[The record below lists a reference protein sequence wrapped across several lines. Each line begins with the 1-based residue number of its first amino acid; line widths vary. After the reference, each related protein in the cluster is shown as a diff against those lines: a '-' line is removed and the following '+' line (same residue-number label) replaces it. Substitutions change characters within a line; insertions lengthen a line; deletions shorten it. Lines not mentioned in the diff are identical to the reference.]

1 MVPAVSR
8 RIPRVL
14 RYSGILLDPPCD
26 FAYGAVTLFGRAS
39 LHVRLSLG
47 FSLSEDPTTPG
58 GALPRPG
65 FGLLRFRSPLLAES
79 LLFSLPAGTEM
90 FQFPAFARRSR
101 AVTASLPPG
110 FPIRTSA
117 VVAGI
122 CPSPPLFAACHVLL
136 RLREPQA
143 SPMRPS
149 LLSFFF
155 SPCSSQAPLRLF
167 LTPARLFGSIALTF
181 VFCSSLSSR
190 VSSEL
195 PPQFFPR
202 LPLSDLLAHHVNDLS
217 ISSLR
222 GG

>member
-14 RYSGILLDPPCD
+14 RYSGAASLRLDG
-26 FAYGAVTLFGRAS
+26 FGYGAVTLSGRAS
-39 LHVRLSLG
+39 LRVLLPSRRQFVG
-47 FSLSEDPTTPG
+47 GPATPR
-58 GALPRPG
+58 GASPRPR

-79 LLFSLPAGTEM
+79 LLFSFPAGTEM
-90 FQFPAFARRSR
+90 FQFPAFARRSC

-117 VVAGI
+117 VRAGI

-149 LLSFFF
+149 LLSFFLFAFLPTLLRCSRCLFRLQCRSILQFDCSFF
-155 SPCSSQAPLRLF
+155 SYLF
-167 LTPARLFGSIALTF
+167 
-181 VFCSSLSSR
+181 
-190 VSSEL
+190 
-195 PPQFFPR
+195 
-202 LPLSDLLAHHVNDLS
+202 H
-217 ISSLR
+217 
-222 GG
+222 

>member
-14 RYSGILLDPPCD
+14 RYSGAASLRLDG
-26 FAYGAVTLFGRAS
+26 FGYGAVTLSGRAS
-39 LHVRLSLG
+39 LRVLLPSRRQFVG
-47 FSLSEDPTTPG
+47 GPATPR
-58 GALPRPG
+58 GALLRPR

-79 LLFSLPAGTEM
+79 LLFSFPAGTEM
-90 FQFPAFARRSR
+90 FQFPAFARRSC

-117 VVAGI
+117 VRAGI

-149 LLSFFF
+149 LLSFFLFAFLPTLLRCSRCLFRLQCRSILQFDCSFF
-155 SPCSSQAPLRLF
+155 SY
-167 LTPARLFGSIALTF
+167 
-181 VFCSSLSSR
+181 
-190 VSSEL
+190 
-195 PPQFFPR
+195 
-202 LPLSDLLAHHVNDLS
+202 LLH
-217 ISSLR
+217 
-222 GG
+222 